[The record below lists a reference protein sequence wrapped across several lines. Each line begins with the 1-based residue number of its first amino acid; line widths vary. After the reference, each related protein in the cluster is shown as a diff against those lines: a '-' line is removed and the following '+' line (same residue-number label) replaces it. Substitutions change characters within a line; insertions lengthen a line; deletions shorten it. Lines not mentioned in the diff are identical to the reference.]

1 METNK
6 EAAMPELKTIPSVNF
21 TYYPLTKRFVAEASD
36 LETYFPYNLPK
47 EFNIQSVKT
56 GKVVTFGFRRFIR
69 DDEGDVLVTEYV
81 PCDEWSREQPDLA
94 NVTLHVLND

>member
-21 TYYPLTKRFVAEASD
+21 TYHSLTKRFVAEASD
-36 LETYFPYNLPK
+36 LKVYFPYSRPK
-47 EFNIQSVKT
+47 ALNIQSVKT
-56 GKVVTFGFRRFIR
+56 GKVVTFGFRRHIL
-69 DDEGDVLVTEYV
+69 DDEGDVLIIEYV